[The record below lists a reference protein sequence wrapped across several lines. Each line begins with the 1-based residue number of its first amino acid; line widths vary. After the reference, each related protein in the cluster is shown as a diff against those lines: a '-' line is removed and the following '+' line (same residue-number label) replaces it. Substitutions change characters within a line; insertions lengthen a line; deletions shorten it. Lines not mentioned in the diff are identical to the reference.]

1 MDSPTHESV
10 RRRKSSG
17 KCKAAIKELVSQSKE
32 RLLSQ
37 NSDSE
42 GEQHGKA
49 PKLDQPTGPSS
60 LDHSNLC
67 SGNPTTAN
75 PVVNRPADQVT
86 DTQNPTAEF
95 TRIHKPHKPSANVT
109 TSKGRQYTVSI
120 ALPGSIVNN
129 AQTWE
134 LKTALVGQV
143 SLIQGELSC
152 HFSSRL
158 PVSLGFIKPTP
169 TFSLYFFREAQIA
182 RACAIFSNDPPGKA
196 SSVPYGRAK
205 YRTPTEELEQA
216 ESDEGPFQPSHFVAR
231 ILEYLECPQY
241 LRKSLFPLHPDL
253 RLAGLLPPLDLPH
266 HFRKDHDT
274 PWREGCIL
282 PSDKVDNYV
291 AGSHHQLKKKHRNGN
306 SKRSTSWADVGL
318 AEPVQVALDEGVS
331 LPDWTRVTVQ
341 MPTGEGKMARL
352 ISPRLPTQTTGIYW
366 GYSIRLASSISKVFT
381 ETPYASDG
389 GYDLTIGTSERGQN
403 VDDVVDGIGEFK
415 HMLLVLGGLS
425 GLELSIATD
434 DTLEPRLTAADA
446 PLLFDHWL
454 NTLPFQGSRT
464 VRTEEALLV
473 SLGAL
478 RRLLFRS

>member
-1 MDSPTHESV
+1 MENECSTANKK

-17 KCKAAIKELVSQSKE
+17 KCKAAMKELVRESMARLVSQTSE
-32 RLLSQ
+32 P
-37 NSDSE
+37 SDE
-42 GEQHGKA
+42 PDQPVEEEQATPGIK
-49 PKLDQPTGPSS
+49 PKLSS
-60 LDHSNLC
+60 SDHSNCIQANLT
-67 SGNPTTAN
+67 GDQLTGTA
-75 PVVNRPADQVT
+75 
-86 DTQNPTAEF
+86 QNPTAQNLTAEF
-95 TRIHKPHKPSANVT
+95 ARIHKPHKPSANVT
-109 TSKGRQYTVSI
+109 PSSTKGRQYTVSI

-134 LKTALVGQV
+134 LKTALVGQ
-143 SLIQGELSC
+143 
-152 HFSSRL
+152 
-158 PVSLGFIKPTP
+158 
-169 TFSLYFFREAQIA
+169 IA
-182 RACAIFSNDPPGKA
+182 RACAIFSVNEIIIFDESVGEADPSAKPHQP
-196 SSVPYGRAK
+196 SSTYGRAK
-205 YRTPTEELEQA
+205 YRTPAEDLELAGPE
-216 ESDEGPFQPSHFVAR
+216 DGPFQPSHFVAR

-241 LRKSLFPLHPDL
+241 LRKSLFPIHPDL

-266 HFRKDHDT
+266 HFRKDHET

-282 PSDKVDNYV
+282 PADKVENYV
-291 AGSHHQLKKKHRNGN
+291 AGGHYQKKKHRKGDDR
-306 SKRSTSWADVGL
+306 KTSWADVGL
-318 AEPVQVALDEGVS
+318 AEPVQVQLDEGVS

-341 MPTGEGKMARL
+341 MPKGEGKLARL
-352 ISPRLPTQTTGIYW
+352 VSPRLPTQTTGIYW

-381 ETPYASDG
+381 ETPYASEG
-389 GYDLTIGTSERGQN
+389 GYDLTIGTSERGEN
-403 VDDVVDGIGEFK
+403 VDDVVDGIGDFK

-425 GLELSIATD
+425 GLELTIASD